1 MEEAKKVI
9 VTPAQESQDA
19 EEILQQAVSESEVRL
34 QVRPEII
41 SDEDQEKRAKEV
53 YSKLSK
59 IDVSKYV
66 RKKNGFDF
74 LPWASCFGILFQ
86 HFPSVNFRIVEYLPN
101 GNEVPLGVKRKVEV
115 VEEGKKTSWEE
126 TLRGQ
131 PFRTV
136 SGSLEVTSE
145 MTVNGIT
152 RRMTLPV
159 LNFANKPL
167 STADTMQINKTEW
180 RCLVKNAALFG
191 LGINVY
197 VGEELPEEEEPAEP
211 KKKKTSIA
219 TAAKPAEEKAEPAKP
234 KKKTAA
240 AAFDPFEYKIKGP
253 LNGNKK
259 SVGNLMANLILNA
272 TNQKSSMEALNW
284 FAENGVEEDSKAA
297 KELLKMLKDGK
308 IGFPQQ

>member
-9 VTPAQESQDA
+9 VTPTQESQDA
-19 EEILQQAVSESEVRL
+19 EKILQQEVSDSEVRL
-34 QVRPEII
+34 QVRPEVI

-115 VEEGKKTSWEE
+115 IEEGKKTSWKE

-197 VGEELPEEEEPAEP
+197 VGEELPEEEEPEP
-211 KKKKTSIA
+211 KKKTSIA
-219 TAAKPAEEKAEPAKP
+219 TAAKPAVEKTEPVKT

-240 AAFDPFEYKIKGP
+240 TAFDPFEYKIKGP

>member
-9 VTPAQESQDA
+9 VTPTQESHA
-19 EEILQQAVSESEVRL
+19 EDEKILQQAVSESEVRL
-34 QVRPEII
+34 QVRPEVI

-101 GNEVPLGVKRKVEV
+101 GNEVPLGVKRRVEV
-115 VEEGKKTSWEE
+115 IEEGKKTSWEE

-197 VGEELPEEEEPAEP
+197 VGEELPEEEEPEEP

-219 TAAKPAEEKAEPAKP
+219 TAAKPEKTELVKP

-240 AAFDPFEYKIKGP
+240 AAFDPFKYKIKGP

>member
-9 VTPAQESQDA
+9 VTPAQESQNA
-19 EEILQQAVSESEVRL
+19 EDEKILQQAVSESEVRL

-101 GNEVPLGVKRKVEV
+101 GNEVPLGVKRRVEV
-115 VEEGKKTSWEE
+115 IEEGKKTSWEE

-197 VGEELPEEEEPAEP
+197 VGEDLPEEEETVEA

-219 TAAKPAEEKAEPAKP
+219 TAAKPEKPEAKP
-234 KKKTAA
+234 KKKATA

>member
-9 VTPAQESQDA
+9 VTPTQESQDA
-19 EEILQQAVSESEVRL
+19 EEILQQAVSDSEVRL
-34 QVRPEII
+34 QVRPEVI

-115 VEEGKKTSWEE
+115 IEEGKKTSWEE

-197 VGEELPEEEEPAEP
+197 VGEELPEEEEPEP

-219 TAAKPAEEKAEPAKP
+219 TAAKPEKPEPVKQ
-234 KKKTAA
+234 KKKT

>member
-1 MEEAKKVI
+1 
-9 VTPAQESQDA
+9 
-19 EEILQQAVSESEVRL
+19 
-34 QVRPEII
+34 
-41 SDEDQEKRAKEV
+41 
-53 YSKLSK
+53 
-59 IDVSKYV
+59 
-66 RKKNGFDF
+66 
-74 LPWASCFGILFQ
+74 
-86 HFPSVNFRIVEYLPN
+86 
-101 GNEVPLGVKRKVEV
+101 
-115 VEEGKKTSWEE
+115 
-126 TLRGQ
+126 
-131 PFRTV
+131 
-136 SGSLEVTSE
+136 
-145 MTVNGIT
+145 
-152 RRMTLPV
+152 MTLPV

-197 VGEELPEEEEPAEP
+197 VGEELPEEEEPEEP

-219 TAAKPAEEKAEPAKP
+219 TAAKPEKTELVKP